1 MSLLLWAITLTVG
14 ALIWGAVRD
23 AGRELDTALD
33 MWEADQ

>member
-14 ALIWGAVRD
+14 ALIWGVVRD
-23 AGRELDTALD
+23 TGRELDTALD